1 MRKILTLTALIFIVT
16 AFPGHAQ
23 GATHISTMRV
33 DIWPEFD
40 RPSVLVIYHIALA
53 PDTNLPVIL
62 NLRIPMQA
70 TVNAVAEV
78 DPRFGLVIADYSRA
92 VNGEW
97 ATLSISARALDIQL
111 EYYDLLVK
119 NGTTRFVRYEWL
131 GDYGVDSFNIVFQ
144 SPIGADNLNIA
155 PSPVS
160 SQRDQYDLWNYVIEN
175 SFLSENETFTFMAS
189 YEKPDDDLSIASMP
203 VEPIGPLENTNGQAA
218 WSDVLPWVL
227 GGIGLV
233 LIVLG
238 LLVLFGFRGDSIK
251 RSVKNKKRKSER
263 HSLKGA
269 KLIKETALVYC
280 NECGRRAEA
289 GDRYCRSCGTQL
301 RHEGE

>member
-1 MRKILTLTALIFIVT
+1 MRKILTLTAMIFIVA
-16 AFPGHAQ
+16 AFPSHAQ
-23 GATHISTMRV
+23 SATHISNMRV

-40 RPSVLVIYHIALA
+40 HPSVLVIYHITLA
-53 PDTNLPVIL
+53 TDTSLPVVL
-62 NLRIPMQA
+62 DLRIPIQA

-78 DPRFGLVIADYSRA
+78 DPSSGLIIADYSRA

-97 ATLSISARALDIQL
+97 ATLSITARTLDIQV

-119 NGTTRFVRYEWL
+119 DGTTRYVRYEWL
-131 GDYGVDSFNIVFQ
+131 GDYSVDSFSVVFQ

-155 PSPVS
+155 PSPIS
-160 SQRDQYDLWNYVIEN
+160 SHRDQYDLLNYVTEN
-175 SFLSENETFTFMAS
+175 IFLGENETFTFIAS
-189 YEKPDDDLSIASMP
+189 YEKVDDDLSIASLP
-203 VEPIGPLENTNGQAA
+203 VEPIVPLENTNGQAA

-227 GGIGLV
+227 GGAGLV
-233 LIVLG
+233 LMVLG

-251 RSVKNKKRKSER
+251 HLLKNKKLKSER

-269 KLIKETALVYC
+269 KLIKKIDPVYC